1 MSKNLKL
8 FTDDASRQTYEQSN
22 EYREPYVGGV
32 SSAQTSS
39 YNTRN
44 IGKYFIDYTRTEQR
58 LSDFDINNKDV
69 IEVEYLESNGTAYI
83 DTGIKCTSKLKVQF
97 EALVTTDVNRA
108 VCGGISNA
116 SGSTYFRHHW
126 TPSQSNF
133 YWIQRSSA
141 NTSSVTFN
149 YSTNTWYNVII
160 DPVNG
165 TASINNTS
173 KTFTKI
179 TGLYTTNQN
188 YFIFARKAENGDMQ
202 SRPSK
207 FKSFKIWDN
216 GILVRDMIPVR
227 IGNTGYMYDKVS
239 RALFENVGTGEF
251 VLGQDKPKPIKYL
264 ESTGLAY
271 IDTGIIPDVNTGIQI
286 SYSGVYKNNVN
297 VDDFY
302 IVGLRNDSGNTRW
315 VIAKS
320 GSNPAYYYGYG
331 NYAHLPYARSYNVQY
346 TISLNYLNNRKLT
359 LHKTEN
365 INLEYEEINLPNTL
379 SFTPAYNIRIFGSAG
394 VNASYSKA
402 AGKMYF
408 VKISQNNNIIMDLIP
423 VRVGNSGYMYDKI
436 SGQLF
441 GNSGTDEFVLGPDKK
456 IQ

>member
-1 MSKNLKL
+1 MSKNLKF
-8 FTDDASRQTYEQSN
+8 FTDDASRQTYEQSH
-22 EYREPYVGGV
+22 EYLEPYVGGV
-32 SSAQTSS
+32 SSSQTSS
-39 YNTRN
+39 YNKRN
-44 IGKYFIDYTRTEQR
+44 TGKYFIDYTRTEHR

-97 EALVTTDVNRA
+97 EALVTTDVNKA

-207 FKSFKIWDN
+207 FKSFKIWDD
-216 GILVRDMIPVR
+216 GILVRDMIAVR
-227 IGNTGYMYDKVS
+227 VGNTGYMYDKVS
-239 RALFENVGTGEF
+239 RALFENVGTGNF
-251 VLGQDKPKPIKYL
+251 VIGPDKYDAEIEYL
-264 ESTGLAY
+264 QSTGTQY
-271 IDTGIIPDVNTGIQI
+271 INTGIKLFENSPTSLEFSVKAFVNTGQSNNSVIFNAMKEIHPYPGIVLRVRSNNIHVAVGNDSNPTNIGTCGSIQNLH
-286 SYSGVYKNNVN
+286 YSKNNLTFVHN
-297 VDDFY
+297 VPITIFA
-302 IVGLRNDSGNTRW
+302 GLDGN
-315 VIAKS
+315 
-320 GSNPAYYYGYG
+320 GSPWRFCK
-331 NYAHLPYARSYNVQY
+331 LKLYNM
-346 TISLNYLNNRKLT
+346 
-359 LHKTEN
+359 N
-365 INLEYEEINLPNTL
+365 II
-379 SFTPAYNIRIFGSAG
+379 
-394 VNASYSKA
+394 K
-402 AGKMYF
+402 
-408 VKISQNNNIIMDLIP
+408 NNNTFLNLIP
-423 VRVGNSGYMYDKI
+423 VRIGNSGYMYDKI
-436 SGQLF
+436 SGRLF
-441 GNSGTDEFVLGPDKK
+441 GNSGSGEFTLGPDVV
-456 IQ
+456 